1 MYSKEEFPKPSHDI
15 PICGDVTPAMFAEK
29 NKLVSS
35 SGETERDKTEFILLI
50 VGWVLFG
57 VCLIALLC
65 VLKNKRGR
73 KDRDVSLEYRVPKS

>member
-1 MYSKEEFPKPSHDI
+1 MYSKEEFPVPSREI
-15 PICGDVTPAMFAEK
+15 PICGDVTPAMFAKK

-57 VCLIALLC
+57 VCFVALLC
-65 VLKNKRGR
+65 VLQTKRGR
-73 KDRDVSLEYRVPKS
+73 KNRDVSLEYKVPKY